1 MHPKIG
7 FGTEHDH
14 MFGLG
19 VDVLIAACWLEDP
32 VQGLTLSSG
41 HPSISLYVALTLQN
55 VRELSQAQPASA
67 SYPVRQLGVEKY
79 KRESVLVP
87 LRLRHPRRLC

>member
-1 MHPKIG
+1 
-7 FGTEHDH
+7 

-19 VDVLIAACWLEDP
+19 VDVLIAACWMKDP
-32 VQGLTLSSG
+32 VRGLTLSSG
-41 HPSISLYVALTLQN
+41 RTNISLYVALTLQN

-67 SYPVRQLGVEKY
+67 SYPVRQPGAEKY
-79 KRESVLVP
+79 RREYVLVP

>member
-19 VDVLIAACWLEDP
+19 VDVLIAACWMKDP
-32 VQGLTLSSG
+32 IRGLTLSSG
-41 HPSISLYVALTLQN
+41 RTNISLYVALTLQN
-55 VRELSQAQPASA
+55 VRELSQAQPAS
-67 SYPVRQLGVEKY
+67 SYPVRQPGAEKY
-79 KRESVLVP
+79 RREYVLVP